1 MSESKV
7 DDKREPLLKK
17 QEETKKEE
25 EHIQVKKSKTAKSNN
40 NKKDNKKEWSPTMK
54 RTLKLTIGL
63 LGSYYLAATC
73 KCKHPTDW
81 IYKVFVCRE
90 NEASTW
96 MRVDSNGRPL
106 CTEHCSPMT
115 IDLIAGMLLTNI
127 FLIVFWYVGEY
138 LIDAFDK
145 ELRSSNH
152 N

>member
-25 EHIQVKKSKTAKSNN
+25 EHIQVKESKTAKSNN

-90 NEASTW
+90 NEANSTPTSYGLNSLW
-96 MRVDSNGRPL
+96 NLCYLFVRQSPLRGRVLL
-106 CTEHCSPMT
+106 CSTSGFDTSSARRES
-115 IDLIAGMLLTNI
+115 
-127 FLIVFWYVGEY
+127 E
-138 LIDAFDK
+138 DAAT
-145 ELRSSNH
+145 RS
-152 N
+152 

>member
-1 MSESKV
+1 MIKILQNLIIDTSSSEKMSESKV

-25 EHIQVKKSKTAKSNN
+25 EHIEVKTT
-40 NKKDNKKEWSPTMK
+40 KKKKKEEKKEWSPTMK
-54 RTLKLTIGL
+54 RTLKLTVGL

-96 MRVDSNGRPL
+96 MRVDSNGRT
-106 CTEHCSPMT
+106 CQGST
-115 IDLIAGMLLTNI
+115 
-127 FLIVFWYVGEY
+127 
-138 LIDAFDK
+138 
-145 ELRSSNH
+145 
-152 N
+152 